1 MDELQKAALWY
12 LKKGF
17 NPIPV
22 RSNKKP
28 FIEWA
33 HFQKERITEAQ
44 VNEWWQKWP
53 RANIGLICGE
63 ISNLMVVDADSL
75 DGFNALQEFLPETTE
90 VPVVRTPKG
99 WHYYFKHR
107 PGLVNK
113 ARVLTDCDVRTDGGY
128 AIAPPSVN
136 GKGGYKWIP
145 DLSISKVALPEM
157 PEMLFDVLEQGA
169 AVASRP
175 LKGSAY
181 NNKVPSSSINKIP
194 YIGGDDKSDDNA
206 GKMFRE
212 GRRDE
217 SLFHIAHCLF
227 KGGCQEHE
235 VKQVIDIL
243 ARNCDPPF
251 PEKEINA
258 KILSAL
264 KRSDRREKALS
275 DEVRD
280 FILSSSGHFLSSDV
294 AKCLHVSS
302 RDEQKNLSKALSRL
316 CNEGLIER
324 FGNKNGCFRR
334 VETEV
339 EILDFVNASGKEFEI
354 DFPMGLS
361 GQFKL
366 YRGNL
371 GIVAGAKSAG
381 KTAFALDTVKRNM
394 NRREIV
400 YITSEMS
407 EDELQLRLD
416 KHQDLKLTDWK
427 FKAIRRGDNFADLV
441 DSSEKIFIIDFLEN
455 LQDAWKIG
463 AELKKIH
470 DKLRDGIAIVFL
482 QKKGGEDLARGGQ
495 YTLDKARFYVSLDQ
509 DKEANA
515 NRVKIV
521 DAKAWRTD
529 RNPRGMYRFYKLVNG
544 TNFITTSE
552 WRD

>member
-1 MDELQKAALWY
+1 MSTTGYILSTDIYSCLQ
-12 LKKGF
+12 
-17 NPIPV
+17 
-22 RSNKKP
+22 
-28 FIEWA
+28 
-33 HFQKERITEAQ
+33 
-44 VNEWWQKWP
+44 
-53 RANIGLICGE
+53 
-63 ISNLMVVDADSL
+63 
-75 DGFNALQEFLPETTE
+75 
-90 VPVVRTPKG
+90 
-99 WHYYFKHR
+99 
-107 PGLVNK
+107 
-113 ARVLTDCDVRTDGGY
+113 
-128 AIAPPSVN
+128 
-136 GKGGYKWIP
+136 
-145 DLSISKVALPEM
+145 LST
-157 PEMLFDVLEQGA
+157 
-169 AVASRP
+169 
-175 LKGSAY
+175 
-181 NNKVPSSSINKIP
+181 
-194 YIGGDDKSDDNA
+194 
-206 GKMFRE
+206 
-212 GRRDE
+212 RDE
-217 SLFHIAHCLF
+217 KKNVSI
-227 KGGCQEHE
+227 
-235 VKQVIDIL
+235 IL
-243 ARNCDPPF
+243 
-251 PEKEINA
+251 K
-258 KILSAL
+258 
-264 KRSDRREKALS
+264 
-275 DEVRD
+275 
-280 FILSSSGHFLSSDV
+280 
-294 AKCLHVSS
+294 
-302 RDEQKNLSKALSRL
+302 RL
-316 CNEGLIER
+316 CNDGLIER

-495 YTLDKARFYVSLDQ
+495 YTLDKARFYVALDQ

-529 RNPRGMYRFYKLVNG
+529 RNPRGMYRFYKLVDA
-544 TNFITTSE
+544 TRFITITE
-552 WRD
+552 WQD